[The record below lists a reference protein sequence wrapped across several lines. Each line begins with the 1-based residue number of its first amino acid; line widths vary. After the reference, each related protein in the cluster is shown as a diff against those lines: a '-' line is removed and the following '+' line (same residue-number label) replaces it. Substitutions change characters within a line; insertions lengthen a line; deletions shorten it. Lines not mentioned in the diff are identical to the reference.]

1 MNRIIAKKNL
11 SEELVKFEIRT
22 SIAVNEIKVGQ
33 YIILNIEK
41 DDAGIPLAVVKTDSE
56 KETITVIVYATDD
69 YTRQLTRLNSGNK
82 IFRIDGPFGYPVPIE
97 NFGTVL
103 CVGRGPGIIPLLPVL
118 FSLRTSGN
126 DIITILSAQTREGI
140 ILEKEI
146 AAISD
151 EVITITDDGSS
162 EAKGSVCQVIGQI
175 LRNNKINH
183 VFVFGSAITIKST
196 CSHTTK
202 YDIPTQAIL
211 YLNKSD
217 QKSGHG
223 IFRVSICGTVK
234 AVCVD
239 GYNFNAYYPNFEEM
253 IKRFGSGD
261 FEIHNGINRTIEA
274 SIPV

>member
-1 MNRIIAKKNL
+1 MNKIIAKKNL
-11 SEELVKFEIRT
+11 SEDLVKFEI
-22 SIAVNEIKVGQ
+22 SNEIKIGQ
-33 YIILNIEK
+33 YIILTIEK
-41 DDAGIPLAVVKTDSE
+41 NETGIPFAVVKTDSE
-56 KETITVIVYATDD
+56 KETITVIVYAIDD
-69 YTRQLTRLNSGNK
+69 YTRRLAELNSGNE
-82 IFRIDGPFGYPVPIE
+82 IFRIDGPFGYPAQIE

-103 CVGRGPGIIPLLPVL
+103 CIGRGSGIVPLLPIL
-118 FSLRTSGN
+118 ISLRAAGN
-126 DIITILSAQTREGI
+126 DIITILSAQTRAGI
-140 ILEKEI
+140 IHEKEI
-146 AAISD
+146 KAISD
-151 EVITITDDGSS
+151 EVITITDDGNSG
-162 EAKGSVCQVIGQI
+162 AKGSVCQVIGQI
-175 LRNNKINH
+175 LRNNKINQ
-183 VFVFGSAITIKST
+183 VFVIGSATTIKST

-253 IKRFGSGD
+253 IRRFGSGD
-261 FEIHNGINRTIEA
+261 FEMHSSINRTIEA